1 MRQRMKSSF
10 ERLVKADH
18 ISELITDKFFFI
30 LKIAADQYANDDLIS
45 QWPTVSRR
53 AAGRLPSSHVA
64 WHSHSTSMCSN
75 KAIENGS
82 QTRCIV
88 VQCQGISFVNYVQDV
103 DSWKCEFISV
113 WPHGGSRVDE
123 LAIFSI
129 PASVLLEMTVK
140 WMSFVNETDT
150 SR

>member
-53 AAGRLPSSHVA
+53 AAGRLPASHV
-64 WHSHSTSMCSN
+64 
-75 KAIENGS
+75 
-82 QTRCIV
+82 V
-88 VQCQGISFVNYVQDV
+88 
-103 DSWKCEFISV
+103 
-113 WPHGGSRVDE
+113 
-123 LAIFSI
+123 
-129 PASVLLEMTVK
+129 
-140 WMSFVNETDT
+140 
-150 SR
+150 